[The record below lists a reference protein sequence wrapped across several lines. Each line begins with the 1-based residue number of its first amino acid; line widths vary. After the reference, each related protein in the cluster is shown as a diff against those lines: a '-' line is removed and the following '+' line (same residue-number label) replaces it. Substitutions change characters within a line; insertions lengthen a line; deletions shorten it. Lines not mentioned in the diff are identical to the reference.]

1 MYGLLKFFEE
11 SVRTWK
17 IVRHSALG
25 ARDHFFDRL
34 TGPDPIDIEM
44 RVADEVVSLDERLC
58 EVNRIGD
65 HAHAGE
71 NVAMLDEMLGQR
83 CAVAFGQ
90 SVPAQPALLH
100 VRRVYG
106 QRVALPFARRESHPG
121 VKRGFGRMRPPVH
134 PNRAR
139 LLIRAVRDL
148 AGRVQVPPPAAPDS
162 KEPIHAALE
171 NLRSKRASGIRAT
184 AYLLRSATGNA
195 FQEEQINKLV
205 PHAA

>member
-34 TGPDPIDIEM
+34 TGPDPIDIEV
-44 RVADEVVSLDERLC
+44 RVTDEVVGLHERLC

-65 HAHAGE
+65 HAHAGK

-83 CAVAFGQ
+83 RAVAFGQ

-106 QRVALPFARRESHPG
+106 QRVDLPLAGLDPNPR
-121 VKRGFGRMRPPVH
+121 VKRGYGTLRTSSH
-134 PNRAR
+134 QTRA
-139 LLIRAVRDL
+139 
-148 AGRVQVPPPAAPDS
+148 
-162 KEPIHAALE
+162 
-171 NLRSKRASGIRAT
+171 
-184 AYLLRSATGNA
+184 
-195 FQEEQINKLV
+195 
-205 PHAA
+205 